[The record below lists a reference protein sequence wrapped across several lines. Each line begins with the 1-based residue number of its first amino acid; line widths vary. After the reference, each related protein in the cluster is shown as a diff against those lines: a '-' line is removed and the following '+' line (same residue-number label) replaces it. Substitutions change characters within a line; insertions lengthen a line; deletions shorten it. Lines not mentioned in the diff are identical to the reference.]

1 MRTKIE
7 LGNHDST
14 PPQAGGMSE
23 ETPLATASPYC
34 VPTAPHRPGDEAEF
48 ASWPWK
54 PGDLNRP
61 EPRSCEAADTM
72 EHARGLVRVLGDD
85 GKASGSWDPN
95 LSPDVLREGL
105 EHMLRLRIYDDRMMK
120 LQRTGK
126 LSFYMRSYGEEA
138 VAIAQTMALQPQ
150 DWIFPSYRQP
160 GAQFVRGRDLV
171 SMMNHCIGNEM
182 DNVKGRQMPVHYT
195 WKDGRFISISS
206 PVGTQFNQAVGV
218 AMASAYKGDDEV
230 TITWLGD
237 GTSAQGDYHY
247 GLNFASVYKPPVILN
262 VVNNQ
267 FAISTHRNLATGGAT
282 FAERGIAYDI
292 PSFRVD
298 GNDFLALYSVTAWAR
313 ERAAS
318 GAGATHIEVFTYRS
332 GAHSSSD
339 DPSRY
344 RPAEEHLEWPGGDP
358 IERLREHLVAI
369 GEWDDEKHRSAID
382 RIDSKIVEA
391 YKEATSYGDLANG
404 PWPSAS
410 TIFSDVYAEIPWHIQ
425 EQREELGV

>member
-1 MRTKIE
+1 
-7 LGNHDST
+7 
-14 PPQAGGMSE
+14 
-23 ETPLATASPYC
+23 
-34 VPTAPHRPGDEAEF
+34 
-48 ASWPWK
+48 
-54 PGDLNRP
+54 
-61 EPRSCEAADTM
+61 M